1 VDNDGAAV
9 TSSGPPNRARLS
21 ACGVLVVALAALA
34 ASPAPTAGRKTVSV
48 MATAAV
54 LQPASITVVQYLST
68 GAVKTHGNDLTGA
81 VIIPASYP
89 TLADPPPVYPGTDP
103 VKGAKAQTRNA
114 AEIEVAGSPGAEFTL
129 NFQGWSEVSGAP
141 GSTASA
147 AANTYYSPGNFP
159 INVARG
165 VFDAQG
171 RATIYIGSTVTVA
184 RSNSGTTV
192 VMKPSF
198 TIM

>member
-1 VDNDGAAV
+1 VDNDCAAV
-9 TSSGPPNRARLS
+9 TSSRPPRAIRISPSGL
-21 ACGVLVVALAALA
+21 LVVALAALV

-48 MATAAV
+48 TATAVV
-54 LQPASITVVQYLST
+54 LQPASITLVQYLST
-68 GAVKTHGNDLTGA
+68 GAVKTHGNDPTGV

-89 TLADPPPVYPGTDP
+89 TLADPPPIYPGADP
-103 VKGAKAQTRNA
+103 VKEAKTQTRNA
-114 AEIEVAGSPGAEFTL
+114 AEIELAGSPGAEFTL
-129 NFQGWSEVSGAP
+129 SFQGWSEVSGAP

-165 VFDAQG
+165 VFDAHG

-184 RSNSGTTV
+184 RSNAGTTV